1 MTRSF
6 IPNPVDVAAEIL
18 AAQARPVLPYSS
30 PEFEAIYR
38 RNQEK
43 FKHIFG
49 LDTPVFLG
57 GWNTN
62 SMQEAAV
69 RSLVAGRLLVGV
81 NGTAS
86 RTWLEI
92 AQANGKQVDGIE
104 AEWGEAITIEL
115 LAEALQKQTYDALA
129 LVHVD
134 PGTGTANPLA
144 DLAGTLHEISPETLL
159 VVDASASLGGM
170 PVLASEWGIDVL
182 ITISHGCL
190 GLPPGLGAVAATARA
205 LKHSESVQDR
215 GWASDLSLWD
225 KHNRNNLS
233 ALAAPTT
240 LLYALDVQLERL
252 IDEGLENRWQR
263 HAQLARRVEVWLQ
276 DHGFNLLA
284 AEPIRSDTIVCAHN
298 SRGWAYQ
305 DLSRFLL
312 QRGLRI
318 ANGHGMLK
326 DRSLR
331 IAVMGDTS
339 HEDVDDLL
347 TALDEYDRK
356 QPG

>member
-6 IPNPVDVAAEIL
+6 IPNPVDVAAEVL

-38 RNQEK
+38 RNQDN
-43 FKHIFG
+43 FQRIFA
-49 LDTPVFLG
+49 LETPVLFG
-57 GWNTN
+57 GWSTT

-81 NGTAS
+81 NGSAS

-92 AQANGKQVDGIE
+92 AQANGKAVDAIE
-104 AEWGEAITIEL
+104 AEWGEAITTGQ
-115 LAEALQKQTYDALA
+115 LAEALQKQAYDAFA

-134 PGTGTANPLA
+134 PATGTANPLA
-144 DLAGTLHEISPETLL
+144 DLASTLHEISPETLL
-159 VVDASASLGGM
+159 LVDASATLGGM
-170 PVLASEWGIDVL
+170 PVLAAEWGIDVL

-190 GLPPGLGAVAATARA
+190 GLPSGLGAVAATARA
-205 LKHSESVQDR
+205 LKRAESVQDR
-215 GWASDLSLWD
+215 GWTSDLSLWE
-225 KHNRNNLS
+225 KHNRSNLS
-233 ALAAPTT
+233 GLAAPAT

-252 IDEGLENRWQR
+252 IDEGITNRWQR
-263 HAQLARRVEVWLQ
+263 HAQLARRVEAWLL

-284 AEPIRSDTIVCAHN
+284 AEPFRSNTIVCAQN

-331 IAVMGDTS
+331 ISVMGDTS

-347 TALDEYDRK
+347 SALDEYDRK